1 VSEIQKNPAFNFQ
14 INLAGVQ
21 AAAGSR
27 DLPSGFY
34 KAKIIDCYHRKASTG
49 RDMIEFKTE
58 VVEGEFAGVVRTSR
72 INVPTSPDDG
82 VRHYWRALM
91 ESVGYNA
98 AQIDGAGVISITRD
112 IYVDKPCAIHYTAGD
127 KAAGIFDN
135 LNFVS
140 NQTWEVG
147 MKADLAAKAAM
158 GSAAGAPAAAQGLG
172 GFNTPAPAQGLGAP
186 APAPATGGLG
196 GLGGGGG
203 AAPQG
208 AMSSNALLSALGS
221 PS

>member
-1 VSEIQKNPAFNFQ
+1 MSEIQKNPAFNFT

-21 AAAGSR
+21 ASGGNRA
-27 DLPSGFY
+27 LPSGFY

-127 KAAGIFDN
+127 KAAGIYDN

-147 MKADLAAKAAM
+147 RKADLAAKAAM
-158 GSAAGAPAAAQGLG
+158 GSAAGAPAAQGLG
-172 GFNTPAPAQGLGAP
+172 GGIA
-186 APAPATGGLG
+186 APATGGLG
-196 GLGGGGG
+196 GGLSTPAPAPAGLGGGLGG